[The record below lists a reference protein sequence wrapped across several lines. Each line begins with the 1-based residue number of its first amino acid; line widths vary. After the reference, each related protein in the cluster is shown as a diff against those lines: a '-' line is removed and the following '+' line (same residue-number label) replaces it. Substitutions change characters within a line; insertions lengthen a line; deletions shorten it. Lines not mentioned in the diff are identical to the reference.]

1 MYLRNKSYLLK
12 NGSGGADSNHLLRNA
27 QHTLTSPRFRDVVYM
42 HFANESEVLLST
54 RNAFDLEV
62 AKTT

>member
-12 NGSGGADSNHLLRNA
+12 NGSGGADSNLLLRNA
-27 QHTLTSPRFRDVVYM
+27 QHTLASPRFCDAVYM

-54 RNAFDLEV
+54 GIEFDLQV
-62 AKTT
+62 AETT